1 MADLAREIGF
11 TQISVSHEVSP
22 LMKYVGRGD
31 TTVVDA
37 YLSPILRRYVAQ
49 VASELPAGARLMFM
63 QSNGGLADAARF
75 QGKDSILS
83 GPAGGV
89 VGAVETARQAGLAKI
104 IGFDMGGTSTDVSH
118 YDGNFERAFETQVA
132 GVRMRAPMM
141 RIHTVAAGGGSILH
155 YDGARFRAGPDSAGA
170 NPGPACYRRGGP
182 LTVTDCNVMLG
193 RIQADFFP
201 HVFGPKADQPIDA
214 ATVREKFQA
223 LAGELG
229 KGRSAEQIAEGF
241 LTVAVENMAN
251 AIKEISIE
259 RGHDVTQYA
268 LCCFGGAGGQH
279 ACRVADA
286 LGMTTVFLHPL
297 AGVLSAYGMGLADV
311 RVLREL
317 AVEATLAAELL
328 PELQAGLDRLAGEA
342 ERELEAQGV
351 AEGDRDA
358 HKRLHLRY
366 AGTDTALVVPMGSIG
381 ELQAAFEATHRQR
394 YGFVVPG
401 KSLIVEAALGRAG
414 GQDRE
419 AGGDPS
425 GAAALGQTGAQ
436 GRGGL
441 LHRRRVAEDP
451 ALSARGYGG
460 GRAHRG
466 SGDHRRAHRHHRAG
480 AGLGG
485 GDGRARPSPAAP
497 PSGAPAQGRGRHRCR
512 SGHAGGVQQSLHVDR
527 RADGLDP
534 GEHQPFREHQG
545 APRFLLRPL
554 RPPGPSDRQRPAYAG
569 PSGLHGGERGDH
581 HPLAA
586 QQHGAGRCLRPQR
599 ALQRRHAS
607 ARHHRGDAGLRRGER
622 RDLLL
627 YGQPRP
633 SCRYRRHHPGL
644 HAARSRTV
652 EEEGVLIDDFLLVE
666 GGRFREAE
674 MRALLTSGAHPAR
687 NPDQNIADLAAQVA
701 ANAKGVEELRR
712 MTRDFGRDVVH
723 AYMDHVQDNAEEQVR
738 RVLDRLKDGRFVY
751 EMDDGSQIAVAVTID
766 AKSRSARVDFT
777 GTSDQLAS
785 NFNAPSAV
793 CRAAVLYVFRTLVED
808 DIPMNEGCL
817 KPLEIVIPPAR
828 C

>member
-1 MADLAREIGF
+1 MPGKRGSALEPGSEALEPKREAMYQAAGLEESAMTEGSGWQFWIDRGGTFTDLVARRPDGRLLTHKLLSENPEQYRDAAIQGIRELLDLPPGQAIPGVVEAVKMGTTVATNALLERKGDRTLLVTTKGFADQLRIAYQNRPDIFARHIVLPELLHESVLEVAERVTAEGEVLTPVDLAGARAGLAAAHGKGIRSVAILFLHGYRHTAHERAVADLAREIGF

-351 AEGDRDA
+351 ADADRDA

-366 AGTDTALVVPMGSIG
+366 AGTDTA
-381 ELQAAFEATHRQR
+381 
-394 YGFVVPG
+394 
-401 KSLIVEAALGRAG
+401 
-414 GQDRE
+414 
-419 AGGDPS
+419 
-425 GAAALGQTGAQ
+425 
-436 GRGGL
+436 
-441 LHRRRVAEDP
+441 
-451 ALSARGYGG
+451 
-460 GRAHRG
+460 
-466 SGDHRRAHRHHRAG
+466 
-480 AGLGG
+480 
-485 GDGRARPSPAAP
+485 
-497 PSGAPAQGRGRHRCR
+497 
-512 SGHAGGVQQSLHVDR
+512 
-527 RADGLDP
+527 
-534 GEHQPFREHQG
+534 
-545 APRFLLRPL
+545 
-554 RPPGPSDRQRPAYAG
+554 
-569 PSGLHGGERGDH
+569 
-581 HPLAA
+581 
-586 QQHGAGRCLRPQR
+586 
-599 ALQRRHAS
+599 
-607 ARHHRGDAGLRRGER
+607 
-622 RDLLL
+622 
-627 YGQPRP
+627 
-633 SCRYRRHHPGL
+633 
-644 HAARSRTV
+644 
-652 EEEGVLIDDFLLVE
+652 
-666 GGRFREAE
+666 
-674 MRALLTSGAHPAR
+674 
-687 NPDQNIADLAAQVA
+687 
-701 ANAKGVEELRR
+701 
-712 MTRDFGRDVVH
+712 
-723 AYMDHVQDNAEEQVR
+723 
-738 RVLDRLKDGRFVY
+738 
-751 EMDDGSQIAVAVTID
+751 
-766 AKSRSARVDFT
+766 
-777 GTSDQLAS
+777 
-785 NFNAPSAV
+785 
-793 CRAAVLYVFRTLVED
+793 
-808 DIPMNEGCL
+808 
-817 KPLEIVIPPAR
+817 
-828 C
+828 

>member
-1 MADLAREIGF
+1 
-11 TQISVSHEVSP
+11 
-22 LMKYVGRGD
+22 
-31 TTVVDA
+31 
-37 YLSPILRRYVAQ
+37 
-49 VASELPAGARLMFM
+49 
-63 QSNGGLADAARF
+63 
-75 QGKDSILS
+75 
-83 GPAGGV
+83 V

-351 AEGDRDA
+351 PDADRDA

-401 KSLIVEAALGRAG
+401 KSLIVEALSVELVGKT
-414 GQDRE
+414 E
-419 AGGDPS
+419 K
-425 GAAALGQTGAQ
+425 L
-436 GRGGL
+436 
-441 LHRRRVAEDP
+441 AETH
-451 ALSARGYGG
+451 L
-460 GRAHRG
+460 
-466 SGDHRRAHRHHRAG
+466 
-480 AGLGG
+480 
-485 GDGRARPSPAAP
+485 AP
-497 PSGAPAQGRGRHRCR
+497 RR
-512 SGHAGGVQQSLHVDR
+512 SGRLAPKAEVGCFIDGAWQKIPLYQREEMAAGERIEGPAIIAEPTGTIVLE
-527 RADGLDP
+527 P
-534 GEHQPFREHQG
+534 GWAAEMAELGHL
-545 APRFLLRPL
+545 LLRRHVAL
-554 RPPGPSDRQRPAYAG
+554 RRKAAVGTAVDPVMLEVFNNLFMSIAEQMGSTLENTSHSVNIKERLDFSCALFDRQGHLIANAPHMPVHLGSMGESVATIIRSRRNSMAPGDVFVLNAPYNGGTHLPDITVVTPVFDEA
-569 PSGLHGGERGDH
+569 SGEI
-581 HPLAA
+581 
-586 QQHGAGRCLRPQR
+586 
-599 ALQRRHAS
+599 
-607 ARHHRGDAGLRRGER
+607 
-622 RDLLL
+622 LL
-627 YGQPRP
+627 YGQPWP

-644 HAARSRTV
+644 HAASQPDGGGGGRADRRFPARRGRPIPRGGNARLADERGASRAQPRSEHRRSR
-652 EEEGVLIDDFLLVE
+652 GP
-666 GGRFREAE
+666 GGGQCQGGGGAPPHDPRFRQGCRPCLYGSCPGQCGGAGPPRPRPAE
-674 MRALLTSGAHPAR
+674 GRAL
-687 NPDQNIADLAAQVA
+687 
-701 ANAKGVEELRR
+701 
-712 MTRDFGRDVVH
+712 
-723 AYMDHVQDNAEEQVR
+723 
-738 RVLDRLKDGRFVY
+738 RL
-751 EMDDGSQIAVAVTID
+751 
-766 AKSRSARVDFT
+766 
-777 GTSDQLAS
+777 
-785 NFNAPSAV
+785 
-793 CRAAVLYVFRTLVED
+793 
-808 DIPMNEGCL
+808 
-817 KPLEIVIPPAR
+817 
-828 C
+828 